1 MSNSDWISLSSA
13 IATFLGVV
21 VAAVAI
27 WLQISKLNN
36 QLLIQQFS
44 EYTKR
49 YQGIILNFP
58 ENINEPSFDFA
69 SDTNRDLT
77 MRYMRAY
84 FDLCFEEW
92 YLNQRKLIDSETW
105 KIWEGGMRTAL
116 SKTAFINAWI
126 QIEKDTGFSLEFKEF
141 LEKLSPDVSIPSLK

>member
-1 MSNSDWISLSSA
+1 MSNSDWINLGSA

-27 WLQISKLNN
+27 WLQMKKLNN

-49 YQGIILNFP
+49 YQEIILHFP
-58 ENINEPSFDFA
+58 ETINEPTFDFA
-69 SDTNRDLT
+69 ADQNRNCT

-92 YLNQRKLIDSETW
+92 YLKQRELIDC
-105 KIWEGGMRTAL
+105 K
-116 SKTAFINAWI
+116 
-126 QIEKDTGFSLEFKEF
+126 
-141 LEKLSPDVSIPSLK
+141 